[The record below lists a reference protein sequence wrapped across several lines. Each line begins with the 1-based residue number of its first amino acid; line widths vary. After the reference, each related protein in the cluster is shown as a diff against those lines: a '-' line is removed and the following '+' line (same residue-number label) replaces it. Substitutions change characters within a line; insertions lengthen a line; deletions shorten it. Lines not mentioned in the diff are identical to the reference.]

1 MAMPENDRTIRINVR
16 LAGHIKQR
24 LEDYSTHIGMAAS
37 TVAAFA
43 ISEYLDVK
51 ERQANLTRDIATTM
65 GPNVM
70 DIMKSMT
77 QTPEGLKQLEML
89 ANAFEASDEA
99 D

>member
-1 MAMPENDRTIRINVR
+1 MPENERVSRINVR

-51 ERQANLTRDIATTM
+51 ERQANLNKDMASSMAPR
-65 GPNVM
+65 
-70 DIMKSMT
+70 IMEIMANMT

-89 ANAFEASDEA
+89 TNSIEASDEA